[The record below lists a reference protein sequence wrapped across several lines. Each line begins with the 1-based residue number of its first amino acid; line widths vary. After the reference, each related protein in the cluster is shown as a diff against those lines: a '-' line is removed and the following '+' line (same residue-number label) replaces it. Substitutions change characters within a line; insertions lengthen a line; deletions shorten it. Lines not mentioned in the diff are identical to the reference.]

1 MLVRSIQVKNRKLPF
16 IVPEVEVDANSLI
29 GCLEKKTSQKPIC
42 SRDCGT
48 RIKSALKVSCHSD
61 LSVQCPLLAMD
72 RDSDFVQDGSPPFFF
87 TISFNHEWSSFCWG
101 KRVNFWMIWHA
112 QFFKYYSKALKKLYP
127 LVACYTRDFSLDLF
141 QGLPQGDFQW
151 ISMIEMIM
159 LVFTYVLIKE
169 MIMCISI

>member
-1 MLVRSIQVKNRKLPF
+1 
-16 IVPEVEVDANSLI
+16 
-29 GCLEKKTSQKPIC
+29 
-42 SRDCGT
+42 
-48 RIKSALKVSCHSD
+48 
-61 LSVQCPLLAMD
+61 
-72 RDSDFVQDGSPPFFF
+72 
-87 TISFNHEWSSFCWG
+87 
-101 KRVNFWMIWHA
+101 MIWHA
-112 QFFKYYSKALKKLYP
+112 QFFKYYSKALKKLHP